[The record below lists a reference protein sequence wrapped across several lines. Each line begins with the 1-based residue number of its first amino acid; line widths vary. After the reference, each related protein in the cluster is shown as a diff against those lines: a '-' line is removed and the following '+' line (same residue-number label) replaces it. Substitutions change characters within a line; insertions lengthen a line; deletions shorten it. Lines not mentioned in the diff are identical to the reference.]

1 MPETDIAKR
10 GKANDVGVKINHGLT
25 GRGLS
30 GKLAWR
36 GVVVNPVTLL
46 CFSDAFC
53 LSVFGHIDG
62 LIHYQRWLITPFS
75 Q

>member
-1 MPETDIAKR
+1 MPETDIGKR
-10 GKANDVGVKINHGLT
+10 GKANDVGVKINHGFT
-25 GRGLS
+25 GRKLS

-36 GVVVNPVTLL
+36 GVTVNPMTLL
-46 CFSDAFC
+46 CFSAGLY
-53 LSVFGHIDG
+53 LSVFVHIDG

>member
-53 LSVFGHIDG
+53 LSVFVHIDG
-62 LIHYQRWLITPFS
+62 LTHYQRWLITPFS